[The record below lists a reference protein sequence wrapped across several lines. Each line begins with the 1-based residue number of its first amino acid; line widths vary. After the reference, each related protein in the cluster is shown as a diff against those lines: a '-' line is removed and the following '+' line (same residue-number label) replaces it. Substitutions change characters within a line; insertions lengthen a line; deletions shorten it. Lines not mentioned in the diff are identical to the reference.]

1 MSAILTPRKTT
12 EGWVI
17 DLPDEM
23 AQAIGVA
30 TGSIVVLHASEE
42 GLRTEILP
50 PLTQEM
56 QDISQHLLNKNRD
69 LYTELKRLGDGED
82 SLHFLP

>member
-1 MSAILTPRKTT
+1 
-12 EGWVI
+12 
-17 DLPDEM
+17 
-23 AQAIGVA
+23 
-30 TGSIVVLHASEE
+30 
-42 GLRTEILP
+42 
-50 PLTQEM
+50 M